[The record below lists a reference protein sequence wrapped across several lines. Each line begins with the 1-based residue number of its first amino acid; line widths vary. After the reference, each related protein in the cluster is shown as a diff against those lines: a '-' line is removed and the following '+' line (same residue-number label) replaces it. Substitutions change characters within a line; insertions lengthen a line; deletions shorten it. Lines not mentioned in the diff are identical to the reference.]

1 MKLGELRTARLAAA
15 MAMGLAAMAAG
26 VTATPTYAA
35 EGGPLFA
42 EAGVVDNLY
51 IVILREPSLA
61 MFKGD
66 SKRSALPK
74 NERGKVDFDSPQAKA
89 YEAHLDKVQRNF
101 LGKASAM
108 LGRNIAPA
116 GDQYRFKHALNGFAL
131 ALTAD
136 EAAKLAEQPEVLL
149 VEANRYEYI
158 NDDRGAP
165 LINAPQVWSGA
176 ATGVA
181 KRGEGVIVGVI
192 DSGANLGSPSF
203 AAVSPLD
210 LVNGQPYRHV
220 NPYGAGR
227 FRGFCD
233 PTNPLNNPAR
243 DLCNDKLIAG
253 WDYMDPLLPPAQ
265 LRNGRLNPNRGT
277 EGSGFEDENSH
288 GSHTASTAAGNPRT
302 GVISGATVNLTG
314 VAPRANVII
323 YDACYTR
330 FDNVG
335 PCPFAATTASI
346 NQAVADGVDVINYSI
361 GGGTAPWSDATSLA
375 FLGAHNAGVF
385 ISASAGNSGPGAG
398 TTGHR
403 QPWVTTVAASTT
415 DRSGFGFFAGYAGQT
430 GAIGRSVVNPAT
442 GGAPSSVITA
452 TIAAPLA
459 VSPNFNRT
467 VPPLPTLNGTPDDGC
482 DAYPAGTFTGKI
494 ALVRRGTCGF
504 AVKVDNARA
513 AGAVAVIISN
523 SGIDGNNGDFLGNV
537 AGPPQ
542 ATIPTVTIS
551 FTAAAALIPFAAANP
566 TTNYEIRFPAEGVAT
581 TPDVLAAFSS
591 RGPSNFEVMKP
602 DVTGPGVAILADYA
616 RFNPAT
622 GRGDPAGNNN
632 IGLLSGTSMSS
643 PHNAGAAALLA
654 SLYPTWTPM
663 EIKSAL
669 VTTGVTNGV
678 LKETGAPSDPFDR
691 GGGRVDV
698 ATAARVGLV
707 MNETAANFTAANPAT
722 GGRPE
727 QLNMPHFQNL
737 NAQGTVTFNRTVKS
751 VATAPVTYTVSV
763 AGLPAGIATTSAST
777 FTIAP
782 GATQALSLSVN
793 VTSLSQSA
801 NTFGQLV
808 LTPNTPNLPVQRLPI
823 AVRQQP
829 PILATS
835 GLTVDFRTTRD
846 ASSTTFTVAN
856 AGGPG
861 LGYRFGNTT
870 TPVITNFFNQD
881 VTTGSG
887 FASSVYSGLTPVSGT
902 WLADDFVVASETPL
916 ALFRLSGFV
925 LPGGEVL
932 GDPTLTRS
940 VRLSIFADNNGVPAG
955 TPTGGAAPV
964 WNYTFNLPANGALPA
979 GVSLANNAVTVDLS
993 SPAVPDVTLQPGRY
1007 WMTAAPTVIGD
1018 GNLDQ
1023 RDNPSWFWFTS
1034 GRQYTGAGLAQAK
1047 SINTATAT
1055 ATWGDVTGLTGL
1067 AMQYVGA
1074 ITCGAP
1080 WLTTT
1085 PSTGTLAAGAQQAV
1099 TLNINLNAPGTY
1111 RANLCFSTATGGV
1124 PATFSAA
1131 NVVPITVTAVA
1142 EPLFVGGY
1150 VDSRNVR
1157 WGERVLLRARV
1168 ANATLPSSTGVA
1180 VRADLRPVG
1189 GPEGVQL
1196 LDNGQNGDTTAGDGI
1211 YTAAYTLPPRRVPV
1225 GLNLV
1230 PVRATDNQGRA
1241 ATDVIELDVRAH

>member
-1 MKLGELRTARLAAA
+1 
-15 MAMGLAAMAAG
+15 
-26 VTATPTYAA
+26 
-35 EGGPLFA
+35 
-42 EAGVVDNLY
+42 VV
-51 IVILREPSLA
+51 
-61 MFKGD
+61 
-66 SKRSALPK
+66 
-74 NERGKVDFDSPQAKA
+74 
-89 YEAHLDKVQRNF
+89 
-101 LGKASAM
+101 
-108 LGRNIAPA
+108 
-116 GDQYRFKHALNGFAL
+116 
-131 ALTAD
+131 
-136 EAAKLAEQPEVLL
+136 
-149 VEANRYEYI
+149 
-158 NDDRGAP
+158 
-165 LINAPQVWSGA
+165 
-176 ATGVA
+176 
-181 KRGEGVIVGVI
+181 
-192 DSGANLGSPSF
+192 SPSF
-203 AAVSPLD
+203 
-210 LVNGQPYRHV
+210 
-220 NPYGAGR
+220 
-227 FRGFCD
+227 
-233 PTNPLNNPAR
+233 
-243 DLCNDKLIAG
+243 
-253 WDYMDPLLPPAQ
+253 
-265 LRNGRLNPNRGT
+265 
-277 EGSGFEDENSH
+277 
-288 GSHTASTAAGNPRT
+288 
-302 GVISGATVNLTG
+302 
-314 VAPRANVII
+314 
-323 YDACYTR
+323 
-330 FDNVG
+330 
-335 PCPFAATTASI
+335 
-346 NQAVADGVDVINYSI
+346 
-361 GGGTAPWSDATSLA
+361 
-375 FLGAHNAGVF
+375 
-385 ISASAGNSGPGAG
+385 
-398 TTGHR
+398 
-403 QPWVTTVAASTT
+403 
-415 DRSGFGFFAGYAGQT
+415 DRFAG
-430 GAIGRSVVNPAT
+430 PD
-442 GGAPSSVITA
+442 
-452 TIAAPLA
+452 
-459 VSPNFNRT
+459 
-467 VPPLPTLNGTPDDGC
+467 LNAQPDDGC
-482 DAYPAGTFTGKI
+482 SAFPADTFTGKI

-513 AGAVAVIISN
+513 AGAIAVIISN
-523 SGIDGNNGDFLGNV
+523 SGVSGNTGDFLGNV

-542 ATIPTVTIS
+542 ATIPAVSIS
-551 FTAAAALIPFAAANP
+551 FTSATAVRAFAEANP
-566 TTNYEIRFPAEGVAT
+566 TVNYEIRFPAEGIAT
-581 TPDVLAAFSS
+581 TPDVLAGFSS

-602 DVTGPGVAILADYA
+602 DVTGPGVAILADVA
-616 RFNPAT
+616 RFNAAT
-622 GRGDPAGNNN
+622 GRADPARNESV
-632 IGLLSGTSMSS
+632 GLLSGTSMSS

-669 VTTGVTNGV
+669 VTTGVTAGV

-698 ATAARVGLV
+698 AAAARVGLV

-737 NAQGTVTFNRTVKS
+737 NAQGTVTFNRSVKS
-751 VATAPVTYTVSV
+751 VATSPVTYTVSV
-763 AGLPAGIATTSAST
+763 AGLPAGIATTNVSS

-793 VTSLSQSA
+793 VTTLSQSA

-808 LTPNTPNLPVQRLPI
+808 LTPNNSNLPVQRLMI

-829 PILATS
+829 PALATS

-846 ASSTTFTVAN
+846 ASTTTFTVAN

-861 LGYRFGNTT
+861 LGYRFGNTV
-870 TPVITNFFNQD
+870 TPLVANFFNQD

-902 WLADDFVVASETPL
+902 WLADDFVVASTTQL
-916 ALFRLSGFV
+916 AVFRLSGFV

-964 WNYTFNLPANGALPA
+964 WNYTFNLPANGVLPP
-979 GVSLANNAVTVDLS
+979 GISLANNAITVDLS
-993 SPAVPDVTLQPGRY
+993 AQNNNLPQVTLQPGRY

-1018 GNLDQ
+1018 GNLEL

-1047 SINTATAT
+1047 SINTATAN

-1085 PSTGTLAAGAQQAV
+1085 PTTGTLAAGAQQAV

-1111 RANLCFSTATGGV
+1111 RANLCFNTATGGV
-1124 PATFSAA
+1124 PATFNPQ

-1142 EPLFVGGY
+1142 EPLFVGGF
-1150 VDSRNVR
+1150 VDSRTVR
-1157 WGERVLLRARV
+1157 WGERVVMQARV
-1168 ANATLPSSTGVA
+1168 ANATLPASTGVV
-1180 VRADLRPVG
+1180 VRADLRPIG

-1211 YTAAYTLPPRRVPV
+1211 FSAAYTLQPRVVPV